1 MMQESKCG
9 PKPAVNNVNT
19 GNNDG
24 QNINGKKGLGG
35 RKSVLG
41 FTENHPLWRCDVYK
55 TRPAAQK
62 LKGQWQMGQLLAG
75 WS

>member
-1 MMQESKCG
+1 MMQGFKCG
-9 PKPAVNNVNT
+9 PKPAVTNVNT
-19 GNNDG
+19 DNNDG
-24 QNINGKKGLGG
+24 KNINGKNGLGG

-41 FTENHPLWRCDVYK
+41 FTENQRLWRCDDYK
-55 TRPAAQK
+55 ISLLK